1 MTDTLG
7 RPLRDLR
14 ISVTDRCNMRCTYC
28 MPRDI
33 FDKDYPFLERQEVL
47 SFEEIAGLARLFVAA
62 GVTKLRLT
70 GGEPLL
76 RRDLPHLVS
85 LLREAAPAADI
96 AMTSNGILLPR
107 HAAGLASAGLDRV
120 SVSLDAVDDAAFRK
134 VTDSGFGLDAVF
146 AGIDAAVVAGLGP
159 VKVNSVIVRSS
170 NDGAVEEL
178 AERFRGT
185 DVIVRFIEYMDVGTA
200 NGWKLD
206 EVVPAA
212 EIVSRINARWPIEPV
227 APGYRGE
234 VAGRYRYVDGAGE
247 VGVIASVTRPFCGDC
262 SRARLSADGKLFTCL
277 FASAGTDLRQPLR
290 AGASDED
297 LATLIRQV
305 WASRDDRYSELR
317 SSATAGTA
325 RVEMSYIGG

>member
-1 MTDTLG
+1 MIDRLR

-14 ISVTDRCNMRCTYC
+14 ISVTDRCNMRCSYC

-33 FDKDYPFLERQEVL
+33 FDKDYPFLARDEVL
-47 SFEEIAGLARLFVAA
+47 NFEEIARLAGLFVGG
-62 GVTKLRLT
+62 GVTKIRLT

-76 RRDLPHLVS
+76 RRGLPDLVS
-85 LLREAAPAADI
+85 LLRTAAPDADL
-96 AMTSNGILLPR
+96 AMTSNGVLLPR
-107 HAAGLASAGLDRV
+107 HAASLAAAGLNRV
-120 SVSLDAVDDAAFRK
+120 SVSLDAVDDAVFRQ
-134 VTDSGFGLDAVF
+134 VTDAAFGIDAVF
-146 AGIDAAVVAGLGP
+146 AGIDAAAAAGLGP
-159 VKVNSVIVRSS
+159 VKVNSVIVRRA
-170 NDGAVEEL
+170 NDAAVEQL

-185 DVIVRFIEYMDVGTA
+185 DIIVRFIEYMDVGTA

-212 EIVSRINARWPIEPV
+212 EIVARINARWPIEPM

-277 FASAGTDLRQPLR
+277 FAAAGTDLRQPLR
-290 AGASDED
+290 GGASDED
-297 LATLIRQV
+297 LRQLLDQV
-305 WASRDDRYSELR
+305 WTSRDDRYSELR
-317 SSATAGTA
+317 STATSDLT